1 MRASSRLSLFFFF
14 SSLLLL
20 LVSFSTPPALA
31 TTPPPPPSSPPSAD
45 DASSDSST
53 FDDIDDARIFAN
65 NYTYQPPALQQQTVF
80 KTSTPHSE
88 SPKTESSKMCNKA
101 KSNPNRVV
109 LPANVTPSHYTL
121 TITPDLKE
129 FTFGGYV
136 EIE

>member
-1 MRASSRLSLFFFF
+1 MRALSRLSLFFFF
-14 SSLLLL
+14 SSLL
-20 LVSFSTPPALA
+20 VSLSTPPALA
-31 TTPPPPPSSPPSAD
+31 TTPPRPPSPSSAD
-45 DASSDSST
+45 DASFDSNT

-65 NYTYQPPALQQQTVF
+65 NYTYQPPALQQQAVF
-80 KTSTPHSE
+80 KASTPHSE
-88 SPKTESSKMCNKA
+88 SPKTESFKMCNKA
-101 KSNPNRVV
+101 NSNPNRVV

>member
-14 SSLLLL
+14 SSLLL
-20 LVSFSTPPALA
+20 VSFSTPPALA
-31 TTPPPPPSSPPSAD
+31 TTPPHPPSSPPSAD
-45 DASSDSST
+45 DASFDSNT

-65 NYTYQPPALQQQTVF
+65 NYTYQPPALQQQNVF
-80 KTSTPHSE
+80 QASTPHSE

-101 KSNPNRVV
+101 NSNPNRVV

-129 FTFGGYV
+129 FTFCGYV